1 MFLNVIVALFKSP
14 ALTLILSIIFLLL
27 NILDGHSTYLV
38 VKPDKYQREKN
49 PLARW
54 VFKKLKIPAGIII
67 FKTVLIAVLILAIA
81 YYAAWEPLTVNI
93 ALLIADLLFLFVVLH
108 NYRLYFRLNCK
119 EGHQRDSNNLFF
131 F

>member
-1 MFLNVIVALFKSP
+1 MPAWVWSYMFLNVIVALFKSP

-38 VKPDKYQREKN
+38 LKPDKYQREKN

-67 FKTVLIAVLILAIA
+67 FKTVLMAVLILAIA
-81 YYAAWEPLTVNI
+81 YYAAWEPFTVNI
-93 ALLIADLLFLFVVLH
+93 AMLIADIFFLLVVLH
-108 NYRLYFRLNCK
+108 NYRLYFRLTRK
-119 EGHQRDSNNLFF
+119 E
-131 F
+131 